1 MTREQQA
8 ATVLAT
14 LGVLCVEAAA
24 YACNP
29 LLALAALGAVL
40 VVIARGMVSR

>member
-8 ATVLAT
+8 ATLLAT

-24 YACNP
+24 YLFAP
-29 LLALAALGAVL
+29 LLALAVLGGVL
-40 VVIARGMVSR
+40 LVIARGMVSR